1 MGSETYLDKKMNVE
15 IGASCVL
22 LVRVLNSTSFDE
34 INTLLTI
41 VWLENASLNVKKSLD
56 ELKSPTISLCVY
68 LY

>member
-41 VWLENASLNVKKSLD
+41 VWSENASLNVKKSLD